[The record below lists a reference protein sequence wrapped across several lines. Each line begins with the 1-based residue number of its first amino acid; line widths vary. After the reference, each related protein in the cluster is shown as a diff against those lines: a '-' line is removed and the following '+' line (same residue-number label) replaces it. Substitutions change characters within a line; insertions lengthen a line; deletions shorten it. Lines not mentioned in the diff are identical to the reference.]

1 LIFLVSGTVAAVGF
15 VFFREPSDLW
25 VFRRVVLISGAG
37 LGFSVPMRVFFGF
50 LNASFRFDISAAI
63 EILAVLV
70 RSACIVLF
78 LRSGFGIV
86 ALAWSHLAAALT
98 TLLLVVLWSRK
109 VAGGLHFGIHFFRW
123 SRCKELLSYGSI
135 SLVAQV
141 ADLLRFQVDAFVVAG
156 FVGLA
161 AVTHYNIAGSMAQ
174 YFISFM
180 LAATGTLGPLFSQLE
195 SGNHRERML
204 EVLRLSTRVAV
215 GLAGFVGFEFI
226 VLGRPFIH
234 RWMGPGYWD
243 AYPALLVLTLALLP
257 PSARPLR
264 CNCCM
269 AFPGTD
275 YLQSSILW
283 KAFATLCLA

>member
-1 LIFLVSGTVAAVGF
+1 
-15 VFFREPSDLW
+15 
-25 VFRRVVLISGAG
+25 
-37 LGFSVPMRVFFGF
+37 
-50 LNASFRFDISAAI
+50 
-63 EILAVLV
+63 V

-234 RWMGPGYWD
+234 RWMGPGYLD
-243 AYPALLVLTLALLP
+243 AYPALLVLTLGVITALCQT
-257 PSARPLR
+257 PSLQLLYGVSRHGLFAVFNSLEGV
-264 CNCCM
+264 CNLVLSVILVRSFGLLGV
-269 AFPGTD
+269 ALGTMIPMVFTKLLIQPW
-275 YLQSSILW
+275 YVCKVRLKECSCSNIVFTFTAL
-283 KAFATLCLA
+283 